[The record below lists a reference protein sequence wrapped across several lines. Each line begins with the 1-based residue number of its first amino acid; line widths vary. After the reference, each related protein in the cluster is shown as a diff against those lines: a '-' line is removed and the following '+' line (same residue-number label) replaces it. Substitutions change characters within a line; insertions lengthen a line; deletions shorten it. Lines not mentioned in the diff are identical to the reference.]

1 MAERMRWR
9 TILVAVAIIGLVVL
23 LSDTVLD
30 GLLPFPAR
38 TILVMVVVIV
48 TAAILATVTFRRIDR
63 LSAAIRQRNAEL
75 ETRNASAR
83 ALHGVSVA
91 ITALAD
97 LDRILQ
103 AIVDN
108 GRQILAADVALLLLA
123 GPDGALHLA
132 AGSGPADAIRQAA
145 DRTGADLPAF
155 VPPELC
161 VGRMAAPLQRGGNTI
176 GQLAVGSRTVRTFGV
191 DDVETLSSLAN
202 QAAIAIENARL
213 QRELTDFAV
222 RGERV
227 RIARELH
234 DGLAQVLGYVNTKS
248 QAVEELLAKGQID
261 DARAQLAQLAAA
273 ARSLYVDTR
282 ETILGLRGPV
292 PAERGLIEALSDHA
306 ARFAEASKL
315 AVAFEASDEA
325 RSALPSAEVEA
336 QVFRIVQEALTNVR
350 KHAAA
355 RRVTLTVDVVD
366 NNLSID
372 IADDGRGFDGS
383 STSTSDWPHYGL
395 IAMRERAASI
405 AGTIDWSSRPGEGTR
420 LRVTAPIGAGLPAGV
435 A

>member
-48 TAAILATVTFRRIDR
+48 TAAILATVTFR
-63 LSAAIRQRNAEL
+63 
-75 ETRNASAR
+75 RNASAR

-383 STSTSDWPHYGL
+383 STLTSDWPHYGL

-420 LRVTAPIGAGLPAGV
+420 LRVTAAIGAGLPAGV